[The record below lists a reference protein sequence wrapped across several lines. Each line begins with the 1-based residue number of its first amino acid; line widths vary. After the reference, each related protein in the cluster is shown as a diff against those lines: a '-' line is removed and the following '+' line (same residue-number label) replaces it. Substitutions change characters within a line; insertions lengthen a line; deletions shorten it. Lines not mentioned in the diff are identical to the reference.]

1 MSEYSKL
8 TKKQLLDIITE
19 LQEEKSQFQEK
30 QENDCG
36 AVVLL
41 KKQVNDLKEEIK
53 DIKQKQYEKDM
64 NRFCY

>member
-30 QENDCG
+30 QENDSL
-36 AVVLL
+36 LL